1 MVTRESAKKIPT
13 SPQVQ
18 EVRKVRLTDKNIK
31 AMEEDIEVE
40 QGGAAGSGGN
50 SGDE

>member
-1 MVTRESAKKIPT
+1 MVTRESAKNIPT

-18 EVRKVRLTDKNIK
+18 EVGRKVRLTDKNIK
-31 AMEEDIEVE
+31 AMEESIEVE
-40 QGGAAGSGGN
+40 QGGAAGSGG